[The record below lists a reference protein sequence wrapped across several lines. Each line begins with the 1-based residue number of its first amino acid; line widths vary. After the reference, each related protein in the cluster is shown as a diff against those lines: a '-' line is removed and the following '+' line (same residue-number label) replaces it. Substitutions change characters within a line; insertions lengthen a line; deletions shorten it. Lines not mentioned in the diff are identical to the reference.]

1 MDSEH
6 ITCVIATD
14 SEILKNGISRMMK
27 EEFKGINVIE
37 VGNYEEVVGVMY
49 DHDIELLVI
58 GKITLGFEIE
68 KRTAELMKINP
79 CLRILCV
86 CFTSCRK
93 NLGLRMYRAGIK
105 GVFIDSADD
114 MKFKECVRRLMDG
127 KTVFPEEVQEGIRN
141 REHIHNA
148 DLNGRIT
155 GREMEVLKQ
164 MMEGSTLKQA
174 SDQMH
179 IAIGTLSAMRSRLIK
194 KLGADSIADAII
206 IALQYGVVKRLI

>member
-14 SEILKNGISRMMK
+14 SEILKNGISRMLK
-27 EEFKGINVIE
+27 EEFIGINVIE

-194 KLGADSIADAII
+194 KLGADSIADAIV

>member
-27 EEFKGINVIE
+27 EEFIGINVIE

-194 KLGADSIADAII
+194 KLGADSIADAIV

>member
-194 KLGADSIADAII
+194 KLGADSIVDAII

>member
-27 EEFKGINVIE
+27 EEFIGINVIE

-194 KLGADSIADAII
+194 KLGADSIVDAIV
-206 IALQYGVVKRLI
+206 IALQYGVAKRLI

>member
-194 KLGADSIADAII
+194 KLGADSIVDAIV

>member
-14 SEILKNGISRMMK
+14 SEILMNGISRMMK

-194 KLGADSIADAII
+194 KLGADSIADAIV

>member
-6 ITCVIATD
+6 LTCVIATD
-14 SEILKNGISRMMK
+14 SEILMNGISRMMK

-194 KLGADSIADAII
+194 KLGADSIADAIV

>member
-14 SEILKNGISRMMK
+14 SEILMNGISRMLK
-27 EEFKGINVIE
+27 EEFIGINVIE

-68 KRTAELMKINP
+68 ERTAELMKINP

-194 KLGADSIADAII
+194 KLGADSIADAIV

>member
-6 ITCVIATD
+6 LTCVIATD

-27 EEFKGINVIE
+27 EEFKGINVIG

-68 KRTAELMKINP
+68 ERTAELMKINP

-194 KLGADSIADAII
+194 KLGADSIADAIV